1 MSRALWMIVGGVAL
15 CALSSCASGPLQ
27 FAACRFEAPEPR
39 SVKALQSVA
48 SDRGLGGSGV
58 TGEERGLGGSGMRA
72 GIIGVVTGFGSICV
86 NGYEIEIDENSVVTV
101 EGHPATPADVHLGQ
115 LVVIEAEPEG
125 GQLRAASVDVRLA
138 AMGPVS
144 TISDD
149 GKSLTLL
156 GQTVRV
162 AGLQGVG
169 PEKLQPGDW
178 VAVSGLRRADTVIEG
193 TSVVRLPEAGAR
205 AMVAGVVRQGRTTG
219 LEIGALALNAPTR
232 TSPAFAAGDAV
243 VVEGRALEGRLAV
256 ETVRPQLEARFTA
269 GVRDLSVQTLA
280 PGERF
285 MGLRI
290 SPTDMRPVSAGSPIQ
305 MEGRLTVGNT
315 FVPDR
320 IVIPALPRDGQN
332 AVRNVIVDRGIMLR
346 GFVPG
351 DVITTITRPGFTP
364 PEPPPTDNRPPVPP
378 IAPP

>member
-1 MSRALWMIVGGVAL
+1 MTRALRTLVGGAAL
-15 CALSSCASGPLQ
+15 CALASCASGPLQ
-27 FAACRFEAPEPR
+27 FAACRFEADEPR
-39 SVKALQSVA
+39 SVKALQSIA

-58 TGEERGLGGSGMRA
+58 TNEERGLGGSGMRA

-86 NGYEIEIDENSVVTV
+86 NGYEIEIDESSVVTV

-115 LVVIEAEPEG
+115 LVVVEAEPEN

-138 AMGPVS
+138 AMGPISTVS
-144 TISDD
+144 ED

-162 AGLQGVG
+162 AGLQGAR
-169 PEKLQPGDW
+169 PEKLQPGEW
-178 VAVSGLRRADTVIEG
+178 IAVSGLRGADTIIEG

-205 AMVAGVVRQGRTTG
+205 AMVAGVVREGR
-219 LEIGALALNAPTR
+219 IGALALNAPPR
-232 TSPAFAAGDAV
+232 GAAPFAAGDAV
-243 VVEGRALEGRLAV
+243 VVEGRADGGRLTV

-280 PGERF
+280 PGERL
-285 MGLRI
+285 MGLRL
-290 SPTDMRPVSAGSPIQ
+290 SPTDMRPVKAGSPIQ

-364 PEPPPTDNRPPVPP
+364 PERPPEPPPTDIRPQVPP
-378 IAPP
+378 AAPP

>member
-1 MSRALWMIVGGVAL
+1 
-15 CALSSCASGPLQ
+15 
-27 FAACRFEAPEPR
+27 
-39 SVKALQSVA
+39 
-48 SDRGLGGSGV
+48 
-58 TGEERGLGGSGMRA
+58 MRA

-86 NGYEIEIDENSVVTV
+86 NGYEIEVDESSVVTV

-115 LVVIEAEPEG
+115 LVVIEAEPEN
-125 GQLRAASVDVRLA
+125 GQLRATSVDVRLA
-138 AMGPVS
+138 AMGPIS
-144 TISDD
+144 TVSDD

-162 AGLQGVG
+162 AGLQGAR
-169 PEKLQPGDW
+169 PEKLQPGEW
-178 VAVSGLRRADTVIEG
+178 VAVSGLRGADTIIEG

-205 AMVAGVVRQGRTTG
+205 AMVAGVVREGR
-219 LEIGALALNAPTR
+219 IGALALNAPAR
-232 TSPAFAAGDAV
+232 GAAPFAAGDAV
-243 VVEGRALEGRLAV
+243 VVEGRADGGRLTV
-256 ETVRPQLEARFTA
+256 ETVRPQLEARFTS

-280 PGERF
+280 PGERL
-285 MGLRI
+285 MGLRL
-290 SPTDMRPVSAGSPIQ
+290 SPTDMRPVKAGSPIQ

-364 PEPPPTDNRPPVPP
+364 PERPPEPPPTDIRPQVPP
-378 IAPP
+378 AAPP